1 MEPAW
6 TLSNTAARLR
16 ALARPGRKDELA
28 EAVARD
34 RAADRVIDRATG
46 LLAGRLGCRLL
57 EAQGH
62 LVRLATEQ
70 GREVA
75 EVAAEMVEMLD
86 VDRPIMGHDLE
97 VSLARVAAWPP
108 LPADPG
114 DGDLGAD
121 SGIADRPA
129 DFSIADRPADPGTA
143 DRPLDRDT
151 AGLRDRLATE
161 VDADAVIV
169 MGVEA
174 DGSLRIM
181 GSANVPARSVS
192 QWQRLPPQV
201 NTTAMAAVN
210 RGRAVWLPDVERAR
224 QEFVLIG
231 DSGDRWASRAWLP
244 VRDGPRVVGAVGV
257 YWLEP
262 HAFDVA
268 TRRTVARIVA
278 GFRRRLRAMPATA
291 PLTTGWSGWL
301 ASVQSILDMVPGS
314 AVVLTP
320 IRAAGGEIVDY
331 LVEAVSREAVDDL
344 GGRRGVALLGQ
355 RIAERYPAIVDSDVW
370 QAYEQVLADG
380 DTREVGPF
388 RYSGTVDGVRAES
401 LSSVRVSR
409 LGAGLLITWLR
420 HDGRR
425 RQTERVTRTER
436 LGNLGWY
443 ELDLVT
449 GQTEWSEQVYRIF
462 GTEPAGGPLS
472 MDEIVELILP
482 DDTADWARA
491 MTALIERGEPMD
503 LVYRVDVRGSVKYLR
518 MFGEAV
524 RDTAGRV
531 LRLYGMVQDVTAREE
546 ARERL
551 TEAQRQ
557 LAEQRR
563 SLDAEHRLT
572 VELQHI
578 ILPVPDEP
586 VDLPGM
592 RVAVRYLPAEH
603 AARIGGDWYH
613 AAELPSGQILLAVG
627 DVAGH
632 GLRAAA
638 TMAQLRHALAALAVT
653 TTAPGELLR
662 LLNQVLVDSG
672 QGATATA
679 VVARFDPA
687 TQSLTWAQAGHPAP
701 VMARRGVPGPL
712 PRPRGL
718 LLGAIRDAVYDE
730 ATVPMTVGDLLLLYT
745 DGLVERRGRSI
756 DEGLAQVMD
765 TVAEAISIDPAQP
778 LAQLLGLLR
787 QANPDDDTCVVA
799 ARPLIV

>member
-16 ALARPGRKDELA
+16 ALALARPGRKDELA

-34 RAADRVIDRATG
+34 RAADRTIDRAAG

-62 LVRLATEQ
+62 LVRLAAEQ
-70 GREVA
+70 GRGVA
-75 EVAAEMVEMLD
+75 EVAAEMIEMLD
-86 VDRPIMGHDLE
+86 VNRPIMGRDQ
-97 VSLARVAAWPP
+97 LARVTAWRP
-108 LPADPG
+108 
-114 DGDLGAD
+114 AD
-121 SGIADRPA
+121 SGSADRPT
-129 DFSIADRPADPGTA
+129 DVDSADP
-143 DRPLDRDT
+143 PVDRD
-151 AGLRDRLATE
+151 AAALRDRLAAAIG
-161 VDADAVIV
+161 ADAVIV
-169 MGVEA
+169 MGVEP

-224 QEFVLIG
+224 HQFVLVG

-244 VRDGPRVVGAVGV
+244 VRDGPRVVGAIGV

-262 HAFDVA
+262 RTFDA
-268 TRRTVARIVA
+268 TTRRTVSRIVA
-278 GFRRRLRAMPATA
+278 GFARRLRDMPVTA
-291 PLTTGWSGWL
+291 PVTTGWSGWL
-301 ASVQSILDMVPGS
+301 ASVQSILDTVPGS
-314 AVVLTP
+314 AAVLTP
-320 IRAAGGEIVDY
+320 IRAAGGQVVDY
-331 LVEAVSREAVDDL
+331 VVEAVSPEAVDL
-344 GGRRGVALLGQ
+344 AGRRGVALLGQ
-355 RIAERYPAIVDSDVW
+355 RIAERYPAIVGSEVW

-380 DTREVGPF
+380 NTREVGPF
-388 RYSGTVDGVRAES
+388 RYSGTVDGVRPES

-420 HDGRR
+420 HDDRR

-449 GQTEWSEQVYRIF
+449 GQAEWSEQVYRIF
-462 GTEPAGGPLS
+462 GTDPAGGPLS

-482 DDTADWARA
+482 DDAADWARA
-491 MTALIERGEPMD
+491 ITVLIERGEPMD
-503 LVYRVDVRGSVKYLR
+503 LVYRVDLHGSVKYLR
-518 MFGEAV
+518 MFSEAI
-524 RDTAGRV
+524 RDTAGRA

-551 TEAQRQ
+551 TEVQRQ
-557 LAEQRR
+557 LAEHRR

-592 RVAVRYLPAEH
+592 RVAVRYLPAEQ

-662 LLNQVLVDSG
+662 LLNQVLVDTSE
-672 QGATATA
+672 GATATA

-718 LLGAIRDAVYDE
+718 LLGAVRDAVYDE

-756 DEGLAQVMD
+756 DEGLAQVMQ
-765 TVAEAISIDPAQP
+765 TVAEAIATDPGQP
-778 LAQLLGLLR
+778 LARLLGLLR

-799 ARPLIV
+799 ARPLIA

>member
-6 TLSNTAARLR
+6 TLSTTAARLR
-16 ALARPGRKDELA
+16 ALALARPGQEDELA

-34 RAADRVIDRATG
+34 RAADRTVDRATG

-62 LVRLATEQ
+62 LVRLAAEQ
-70 GREVA
+70 GRSVA

-86 VDRPIMGHDLE
+86 VDRPIMGRDPE
-97 VSLARVAAWPP
+97 VPLARVAAWRPGETHIAEP
-108 LPADPG
+108 SVASDSNDLPADV
-114 DGDLGAD
+114 A
-121 SGIADRPA
+121 PA
-129 DFSIADRPADPGTA
+129 HLPV
-143 DRPLDRDT
+143 DRDA
-151 AGLRDRLATE
+151 AGLRDRLATA
-161 VDADAVIV
+161 VGADAVIV
-169 MGVEA
+169 MDVEP

-192 QWQRLPPQV
+192 QWRRLPPQV
-201 NTTAMAAVN
+201 KTTAMAAVN
-210 RGRAVWLPDVERAR
+210 RGRAVWLPDVEQAR
-224 QEFVLIG
+224 QRFALVG

-244 VRDGPRVVGAVGV
+244 VRDGSRVVGVIGV
-257 YWLEP
+257 YWMQP
-262 HAFDVA
+262 HAFDAA
-268 TRRTVARIVA
+268 TKRTVSRIVA
-278 GFRRRLRAMPATA
+278 GFGRRLRDMPATA

-320 IRAAGGEIVDY
+320 IRAAGGRIVDY
-331 LVEAVSREAVDDL
+331 VVEAVSPEAVDVA
-344 GGRRGVALLGQ
+344 GGRGAALLGQ
-355 RIAERYPAIVDSDVW
+355 RIAERYPAIVGSAVW
-370 QAYEQVLADG
+370 QAYEQVLANG
-380 DTREVGPF
+380 NSREVGPF
-388 RYSGTVDGVRAES
+388 RYSGTVDGVRVES

-420 HDGRR
+420 HDEQQ
-425 RQTERVTRTER
+425 RQAERVTRTER

-482 DDTADWARA
+482 DDAAHWARA

-503 LVYRVDVRGSVKYLR
+503 LVYRVDVRGSVKFLR
-518 MFGEAV
+518 MFGEAI
-524 RDTAGRV
+524 RDTAGRA

-551 TEAQRQ
+551 TEVQRQ

-578 ILPVPDEP
+578 ILPVPEEP
-586 VDLPGM
+586 VDLPGL
-592 RVAVRYLPAEH
+592 RVAVRYLPAERI
-603 AARIGGDWYH
+603 ARIGGDWFH
-613 AAELPSGQILLAVG
+613 AAGLPSGHILLAVG

-638 TMAQLRHALAALAVT
+638 TMAQLRHALAALAVAT
-653 TTAPGELLR
+653 TEPGELLG
-662 LLNQVLVDSG
+662 LLNQVLVDTG
-672 QGATATA
+672 DGATATA
-679 VVARFDPA
+679 VVARFDPG

-718 LLGAIRDAVYDE
+718 LLGAIRDAVYEE
-730 ATVPMTVGDLLLLYT
+730 ATVPMTVGDVLLLYT
-745 DGLVERRGRSI
+745 DGLVERRGRSL
-756 DEGLAQVMD
+756 DEGLAQVMA
-765 TVAEAISIDPAQP
+765 TVAEAISIDPGQP
-778 LAQLLGLLR
+778 LARLLGLLR

-799 ARPLIV
+799 ARPLIA